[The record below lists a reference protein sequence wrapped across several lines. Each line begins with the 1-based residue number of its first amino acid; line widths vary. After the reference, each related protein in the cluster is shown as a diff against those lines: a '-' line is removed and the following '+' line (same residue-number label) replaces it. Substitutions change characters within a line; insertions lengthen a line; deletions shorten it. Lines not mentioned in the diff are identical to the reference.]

1 MNKAAPWIVVP
12 LCLMIAFS
20 RPLYG
25 MTNPD
30 RGNKW
35 VQVYQ
40 VQPVE
45 SAIPAKSS
53 DEAFGRQL
61 DTLTA
66 YYDKLIN
73 LLLFLLGTITTLAF
87 FTVRASSHAETEKAA
102 KEALGLPSLQAL
114 ISAKVAEEV
123 EAQVGSITELFEKLQ
138 GLYEGLDDIA
148 QERAARAK
156 TKDEVDTGGDRKTE
170 A

>member
-1 MNKAAPWIVVP
+1 
-12 LCLMIAFS
+12 
-20 RPLYG
+20 

-30 RGNKW
+30 RGDKW

-40 VQPVE
+40 VQPAE
-45 SAIPAKSS
+45 SATPVKSS

-123 EAQVGSITELFEKLQ
+123 EAQVGNITELFEKLQ

-148 QERAARAK
+148 QERAERAK
-156 TKDEVDTGGDRKTE
+156 TEDEVDTGGDRKTE